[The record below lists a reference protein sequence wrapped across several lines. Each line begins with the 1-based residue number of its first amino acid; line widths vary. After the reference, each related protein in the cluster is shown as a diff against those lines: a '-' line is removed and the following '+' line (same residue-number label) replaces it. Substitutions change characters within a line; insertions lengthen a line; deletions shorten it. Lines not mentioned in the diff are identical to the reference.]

1 MSISTWHLAWLHYIA
16 VTSFN
21 SMSELTS
28 RLIVPALNHVL
39 RSEPWAV
46 ARLQPYA
53 GKSLLIATYPIELS
67 LCISPSGFF
76 YAADDQSEPPAV
88 TITLPDDTAFSV
100 LSGNQAAA
108 FAAAR
113 LSGSAEFAETVA
125 FVFRNLRWDVEAD
138 LASVVGDIPAHRSVA
153 AIQKFIALQNRSVTN
168 LGRNFKEFL
177 TEDSQQLV
185 AQRDIS
191 AFSQS
196 VETLRDD
203 LARLEKRISKL

>member
-1 MSISTWHLAWLHYIA
+1 
-16 VTSFN
+16 
-21 SMSELTS
+21 MSELTA

-39 RSEPWAV
+39 SSEPWAV

-53 GKSLLIATYPIELS
+53 GKSLQIVAYPIELR
-67 LCISPSGFF
+67 LCISVNGLFS
-76 YAADDQSEPPAV
+76 AADGQSEPPAV
-88 TITLPDDTAFSV
+88 TITLPDDTTFKV

-138 LASVVGDIPAHRSVA
+138 VAAVIGDIPAHRSFA
-153 AIQKFIALQNRSVTN
+153 AIQNFIALQKRSVTN

>member
-1 MSISTWHLAWLHYIA
+1 MIRPLKSYQ
-16 VTSFN
+16 
-21 SMSELTS
+21 
-28 RLIVPALNHVL
+28 
-39 RSEPWAV
+39 EP
-46 ARLQPYA
+46 R
-53 GKSLLIATYPIELS
+53 
-67 LCISPSGFF
+67 
-76 YAADDQSEPPAV
+76 
-88 TITLPDDTAFSV
+88 
-100 LSGNQAAA
+100 AA

-138 LASVVGDIPAHRSVA
+138 LAAVIGDIPAHRSFA
-153 AIQKFIALQNRSVTN
+153 AIQNFIALQKRSVTN

-196 VETLRDD
+196 VEMLRDD